1 MFLDYFALAIT
12 LMGLLLVFYTFIFIH
27 DIPYEIAK
35 ANNHPH
41 AEVIHMGSWVSLFT
55 LHALWPLLFLWA
67 KMNPGPMSV
76 RIEGLDDVKAL
87 HARIV
92 ALEAQVK
99 AQVQAQ
105 PKAAPATAPQPPQQT
120 TGEQP

>member
-1 MFLDYFALAIT
+1 MFLDYFALVIT
-12 LMGLLLVFYTFIFIH
+12 LMGLLLVFYAFIFIH

-67 KMNPGPMSV
+67 KMNPGPMSI
-76 RIEGLDDVKAL
+76 RIEGLDDVNAL
-87 HARIV
+87 RKRID
-92 ALEAQVK
+92 ALEAQLK
-99 AQVQAQ
+99 AATATPQQAQ
-105 PKAAPATAPQPPQQT
+105 AA
-120 TGEQP
+120 GEQP